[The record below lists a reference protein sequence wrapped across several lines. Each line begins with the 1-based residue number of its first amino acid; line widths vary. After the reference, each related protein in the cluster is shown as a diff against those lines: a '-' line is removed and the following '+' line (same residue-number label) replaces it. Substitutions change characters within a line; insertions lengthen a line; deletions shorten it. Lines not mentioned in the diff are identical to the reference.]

1 MNKRVY
7 PTRFI
12 PGFMRKYHFWVIV
25 ALFTIIIVLHYPQ
38 QLHLWAIDAFSS
50 HMGLTRHAVER
61 VFLLIPVMYTGY
73 IFGVWAG
80 VGSLA
85 IAVLIMLPRT
95 LFISS
100 TPADATFET
109 LFVIVAGGIA
119 NVWLYVYHNT
129 LSQRHRVEEMLSNII
144 NSSSIPSFVIDK
156 NHKVTHW
163 NTAIEAL
170 YGVKKEEMIGTSD
183 QWRAFYGKKRPTM
196 ADMMVD
202 GATQEEIESY
212 YAELFK
218 KSNLIEGA
226 YEAEQFF
233 SALGRNGMWLHFTA
247 SPLKDKNGEIIGAIE
262 TLSDISERIEAE
274 KNLQNYLKEI
284 TRAQEEERK
293 RIARELHDDTA
304 QNLIALLH
312 QLENLLNEKNNMP
325 MKEAQALWG
334 IYERIRDILHEVR
347 HFSRDLRP
355 SIIDDLGLLP
365 ALEWVTDE
373 IKRTYWVDVT
383 LTISGDE
390 RRLLPEAEL
399 LLFRVVQEALRN
411 IARHARATK
420 SDVIV
425 EFHKNKITLTV
436 KDDGIGFQPPENLGA
451 LPHMGKLG
459 IIGMQERVKLM
470 DGSLLLESSPGK
482 GTKVMVEVPI

>member
-1 MNKRVY
+1 MKKNTF
-7 PTRFI
+7 PAHI
-12 PGFMRKYHFWVIV
+12 LPGFMRKYHFWVII
-25 ALFTIIIVLHYPQ
+25 ALFAVIIVLHYSEQ
-38 QLHLWAIDAFSS
+38 IHLWPADVFSS
-50 HMGLTRHAVER
+50 NLGLTRHALER
-61 VFLLIPVMYTGY
+61 VILLIPVMYTGY
-73 IFGVWAG
+73 IYGVRAG
-80 VGSLA
+80 IASLA
-85 IAVLIMLPRT
+85 AAALIMLPRT
-95 LFISS
+95 LFFSS
-100 TPADATFET
+100 TPIDALFES
-109 LFVIVAGGIA
+109 LFVLIAGGIA
-119 NVWLYVYHNT
+119 NLWLYVYHKT

-144 NSSSIPSFVIDK
+144 YSSSIPSFVIDI

-163 NTAIEAL
+163 NTAIETL
-170 YGVKKEEMIGTSD
+170 YGIKKEEIIGTSD
-183 QWRAFYGKKRPTM
+183 QWRAFYGKKRPTI

-202 GATQEEIESY
+202 GASQEEIERY
-212 YAELFK
+212 YNQLFK
-218 KSNLIEGA
+218 ESNLIEGA

-233 SALGRNGMWLHFTA
+233 PALGRNGMWLHFTA
-247 SPLKDKNGEIIGAIE
+247 SPLKDKNGKIIGAIE

-312 QLENLLNEKNNMP
+312 QLENLLNEKNDMP

-383 LTISGDE
+383 LTISGEE
-390 RRLLPEAEL
+390 RRLFPEAEL
-399 LLFRVVQEALRN
+399 VLFRVVQEALRN
-411 IARHARATK
+411 IARHANASK
-420 SDVIV
+420 SEVSV
-425 EFHKNKITLTV
+425 EFNTNKIIVTITDNG
-436 KDDGIGFQPPENLGA
+436 KGFQLPENLGE
-451 LPHMGKLG
+451 LPHTGKLG
-459 IIGMQERVKLM
+459 IIGMQERVKLL
-470 DGSLLLESSPGK
+470 DGTLLLESSPGK
-482 GTKVMVEVPI
+482 GTRVIVEVPI